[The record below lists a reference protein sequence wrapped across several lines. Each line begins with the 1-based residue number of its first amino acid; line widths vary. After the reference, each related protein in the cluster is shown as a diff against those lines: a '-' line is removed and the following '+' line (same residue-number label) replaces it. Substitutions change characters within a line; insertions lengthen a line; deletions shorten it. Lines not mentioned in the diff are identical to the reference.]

1 MENREI
7 EGLLDQGDR
16 SVSSFEKTNR
26 SLVQKF
32 QYFLHANQ
40 TAVSLLVLATSV
52 VLFAILV
59 GYKIFSA
66 YALSLIV
73 QQVTITAIIGAAQT
87 LVILTAG
94 IDLSVGAIMALS
106 SVVMG
111 ASIFRYGIPV
121 PIAIVCGFCFG
132 AMCGV
137 INGALVAL
145 IRLPPF
151 IVTLGTLLVYSAASH
166 IYTGGEAIG
175 AQDIEMKASLL
186 LLFGNSID
194 IGGATLTFGVISM
207 VLLVG
212 LLWYILNFTAWG
224 RHVYAVGDNPEA
236 AKLSGLP
243 VTRILVT
250 VYTVSGVICSF
261 AGWVL
266 VGRIHYIAP
275 GLGQF
280 ANIESI
286 TAAVIGGI
294 SLFGGRGSVLGML
307 FGALTVGV
315 LSLGLRLFVADAQ
328 WAYMSIGVFI
338 IGAVAVDRWVKR
350 ITL

>member
-16 SVSSFEKTNR
+16 SVSSFERTNK

-194 IGGATLTFGVISM
+194 VGGATLTFGVISM

>member
-1 MENREI
+1 MLNHDV
-7 EGLLDQGDR
+7 EGHLDQGVR
-16 SVSSFEKTNR
+16 LVSSFERTNR
-26 SLVQKF
+26 SLAQRF
-32 QYFLHANQ
+32 QYFLHTNQ
-40 TAVSLLVLATSV
+40 AAASLIVLATSV

-66 YALSLIV
+66 FALSLIL
-73 QQVTITAIIGAAQT
+73 QQVTITVIIGAAQT

-111 ASIFRYGIPV
+111 AFIFQYGIPV
-121 PIAIVCGFCFG
+121 PIAIICGCCFG
-132 AMCGV
+132 TLCGL
-137 INGALVAL
+137 INGVLVAL
-145 IRLPPF
+145 VKLPSF
-151 IVTLGTLLVYSAASH
+151 IVTLGTWQVYSAASH
-166 IYTGGEAIG
+166 IYTSGEAIG
-175 AQDIEMKASLL
+175 AQDIERRASLL
-186 LLFGNSID
+186 LFFGNSID
-194 IGGATLTFGVISM
+194 VGGATVTFGIISM
-207 VLLVG
+207 VLLVC

-250 VYTVSGVICSF
+250 VYSVSGLICSF

-266 VGRIHYIAP
+266 IGRVHYIAP
-275 GLGQF
+275 GLGQY

-286 TAAVIGGI
+286 SAAVVGGI
-294 SLFGGRGSVLGML
+294 SLFGGRGSVLGMF

-338 IGAVAVDRWVKR
+338 IGAVAVDRWIKR
-350 ITL
+350 VTP

>member
-151 IVTLGTLLVYSAASH
+151 IVTLGTLLVYSAVSH

-194 IGGATLTFGVISM
+194 VGGATLTFGVISM

-250 VYTVSGVICSF
+250 VYTASGVICSF

>member
-175 AQDIEMKASLL
+175 AQDIETKASLL

-194 IGGATLTFGVISM
+194 VGGATLTFGVISM

-250 VYTVSGVICSF
+250 VYTASGVICSF